1 MKANFKKVVRKK
13 LEEYIK
19 AGEHQDGK
27 GFWKHFEKPE
37 EAFEDFIRHFQFQ
50 VTKETH

>member
-1 MKANFKKVVRKK
+1 MKKEFKKLVQKK

-27 GFWKHFEKPE
+27 GFWKHFEIPE
-37 EAFEDFIRHFQFQ
+37 EAFEDFLRHFYFQ
-50 VTKETH
+50 ESKK